1 MIRITVV
8 DPEKTV
14 SFRGDAA
21 LAQAVVASCAA
32 EPALTEDVIIAMES
46 FREGTVAR
54 VSHELLRSD
63 ELMRVGLSV
72 SPLVAFEAVTQEAER
87 LAKTDDADGLVVV
100 DLVRHDIS
108 GWIDD
113 VNPPSS
119 HGRVRITMSDA
130 GLERE
135 TVYAL
140 GPEWS
145 VSVDSGL
152 PERERAYA

>member
-1 MIRITVV
+1 MTRITIV

-14 SFRGDAA
+14 SFRADAA

-32 EPALTEDVIIAMES
+32 EPTLTEDLIIAAES

-63 ELMRVGLSV
+63 ELMRGGMSV
-72 SPLVAFEAVTQEAER
+72 SPLVAFEAVTEEAKR

-100 DLVRHDIS
+100 DLVSHDIS

-113 VNPPSS
+113 VNPPTAYGS
-119 HGRVRITMSDA
+119 VRISMPEV
-130 GLERE
+130 GLQRE

-145 VSVDSGL
+145 VRVDGGL
-152 PERERAYA
+152 PVRERAYA